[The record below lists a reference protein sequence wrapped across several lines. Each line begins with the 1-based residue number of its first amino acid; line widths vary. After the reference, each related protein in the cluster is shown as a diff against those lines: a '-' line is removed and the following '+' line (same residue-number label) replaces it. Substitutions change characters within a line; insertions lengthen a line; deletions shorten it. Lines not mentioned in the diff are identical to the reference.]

1 MSALDRYV
9 VLVPGLSGP
18 VHVYACSREDAMRE
32 GANSIGLPS
41 LPEGSTAIPV
51 RNELEVKWESAA

>member
-1 MSALDRYV
+1 MSAQDHV
-9 VLVPGLSGP
+9 AVLVPGLSGP
-18 VHVYACSREDAMRE
+18 VHVYAGSRDDAMRE

-51 RNELEVKWESAA
+51 RNELKVKWESAA